1 MNRRHFL
8 MSTAAA
14 AGTAALKGV
23 PSINDTV
30 RVACVGIRG
39 QGNSH
44 IHEYSKMPNVEIAA
58 LCDAD
63 EHVMN
68 KRLQEVESS
77 GKKKPAAFT
86 DVRKLL
92 EDKSIDAISI
102 ATPNHWHSLIAIWA
116 CQAGKDV
123 YVEKPCSHNLWEGK
137 QLVSAAQ
144 RYNRIVQHG
153 TQSRSATTIREAVQK
168 MRDGM
173 IGETYMGRGL

>member
-14 AGTAALKGV
+14 AGASALKGG

-44 IHEYSKMPNVEIAA
+44 IREYSKMANVEIAA
-58 LCDAD
+58 LCDVD
-63 EHVMN
+63 ENVLN
-68 KRLQEVESS
+68 KRLGEVESC
-77 GKKKPAAFT
+77 GKKRPAAFT

-102 ATPNHWHSLIAIWA
+102 ATPNHWHSLIGIWA

-123 YVEKPCSHNLWEGK
+123 YCEKPCSHNIFEGR
-137 QLVSAAQ
+137 QLVAAAKK
-144 RYNRIVQHG
+144 YNRIVQHG
-153 TQSRSATTIREAVQK
+153 SQWRSNPGMVEAMK
-168 MRDGM
+168 HLSDG
-173 IGETYMGRGL
+173 T